1 MPKWNTT
8 ALAKCA
14 VGLCVLATALIV
26 GCGILEETPEEAA
39 RRAEAQRQAALPLAE
54 ASCEE
59 LQRRGNRAS
68 ANILEGT
75 NAAYYQAA
83 VNELTVRCWI
93 PYLAFAS
100 CNEVQQR
107 ADRAS
112 NRLLEGTNAAFYR
125 VAVVVLQER
134 CW

>member
-1 MPKWNTT
+1 M
-8 ALAKCA
+8 LAHNKLVLMFA
-14 VGLCVLATALIV
+14 VAVLIA
-26 GCGILEETPEEAA
+26 GCGMFEETPEEAA
-39 RRAEAQRQAALPLAE
+39 RRIEVERQATLPLAE

-68 ANILEGT
+68 EYLLEGT

-83 VNELTVRCWI
+83 VEQLTIRCWI
-93 PYLAFAS
+93 PALAFED
-100 CNEVQQR
+100 CDEVQRQ

-112 NRLLEGTNAAFYR
+112 DYLIEGTNAAFYR
-125 VAVVVLQER
+125 VAVVVLRER

>member
-1 MPKWNTT
+1 MLRRNIAVLT
-8 ALAKCA
+8 KCT
-14 VGLCVLATALIV
+14 VGLCVLVAALIA
-26 GCGILEETPEEAA
+26 GCGMLEETPEQAA
-39 RRAEAQRQAALPLAE
+39 RRVEAQRQAALPLAE
-54 ASCEE
+54 ASCDE

-83 VNELTVRCWI
+83 VNELTIRCWI
-93 PYLAFAS
+93 PELAFAS
-100 CNEVQQR
+100 CDEVQQR